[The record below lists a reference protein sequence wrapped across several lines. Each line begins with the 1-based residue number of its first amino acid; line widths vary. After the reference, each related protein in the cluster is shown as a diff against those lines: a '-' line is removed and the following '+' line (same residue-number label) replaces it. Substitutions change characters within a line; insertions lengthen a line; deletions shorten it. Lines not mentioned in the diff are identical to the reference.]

1 MSSTPIVLI
10 ALEHVRVTPST
21 VWSFLRVSAGGID
34 GVGECS
40 LMRDTA
46 GLDAAFVRA
55 RASLVGRTIADARA
69 WTTASDERPLATAA
83 IASAIDQALD
93 DRDGRARGRPTSLAH
108 GSLRRDTIPLYA
120 NINRR
125 TTDRTADGFF
135 ASAAAIAARGW
146 RAFKIAPFDGV
157 TPDTCASPAGRA
169 MIEAAVGRV
178 AAVRDAIGPEAEL
191 YVDCH
196 WRFTPPAAR
205 RAIDALAPL
214 RVTWFEC
221 PLPEA
226 HEHIDDLRAL
236 RGHANAM
243 GMRLAGLEELTAPA
257 AFARWLEAGAYDV
270 VMPDVKYVGGI
281 AAAIEVGALAAT
293 HGAACAPHN
302 PTGPVC
308 HAASLAA
315 CAAMDGFLV
324 LEQQVDETP
333 FFFEIAG
340 DGLPRPVAGM
350 SDLPGGPGLGV
361 ELDLRPARE
370 AFPSPG

>member
-1 MSSTPIVLI
+1 MRGATLDRL
-10 ALEHVRVTPST
+10 ALEHVRVTPAT

-46 GLDAAFVRA
+46 SLDAAFAHA
-55 RASLVGRTIADARA
+55 RAALAGRTIAEARA
-69 WTTASDERPLATAA
+69 WTTANDDRPLAAAA

-93 DRDGRARGRPTSLAH
+93 DRDGHARGRPAALAH
-108 GSLRRDTIPLYA
+108 GSLLRDTIPLYA

-125 TTDRTADGFF
+125 TTDRTVDGFF

-146 RAFKIAPFDGV
+146 RKFKIAPFDGV
-157 TPDTCASPAGRA
+157 TPENSASPDGRA
-169 MIEAAVGRV
+169 LIDVAIARV
-178 AAVRDAIGPEAEL
+178 AAVRDAIGPDGEL

-196 WRFTPPAAR
+196 WRFTPSAAR

-221 PLPEA
+221 PLPETPD
-226 HEHIDDLRAL
+226 HVDDLRAL

-257 AFARWLEAGAYDV
+257 AFGRWLEAGAYDV

-281 AAAIEVGALAAT
+281 AAVIEVGALAAT

-324 LEQQVDETP
+324 LEHQVDETP
-333 FFFEIAG
+333 LFFALAG
-340 DGLPRPVAGM
+340 DGLPRPLAGA

-361 ELDLRPARE
+361 ELDLRPARA
-370 AFPSPG
+370 AFPLPA